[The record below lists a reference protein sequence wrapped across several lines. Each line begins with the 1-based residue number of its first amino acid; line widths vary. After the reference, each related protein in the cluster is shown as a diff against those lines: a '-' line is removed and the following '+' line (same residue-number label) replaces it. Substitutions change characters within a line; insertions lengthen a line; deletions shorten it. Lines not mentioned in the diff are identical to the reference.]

1 MAKIGTGLV
10 LKRWMLAP
18 VILVNIVIFIK
29 LF

>member
-1 MAKIGTGLV
+1 MAKIRTGLV
-10 LKRWMLAP
+10 LNRWMLAA